1 MLTVSLTS
9 LFPMSHARSL
19 ERMML
24 KPVLAVYSVRLE
36 RRQCIT

>member
-1 MLTVSLTS
+1 MLTVSLMT
-9 LFPMSHARSL
+9 LFPMLHVHSL